1 MKKLTLVL
9 DSENEGIY
17 TVQQGDTLDSL
28 AIRFSTPKDLIV
40 KDNFLSSDIEVGDRL
55 YIKRYKKVYVVA
67 VGDTPELV
75 AKRLNLTVDELFRIN
90 KINYV
95 YPYMQVVGYE

>member
-1 MKKLTLVL
+1 MKKLTLAL
-9 DSENEGIY
+9 DGEKEGIY
-17 TVQQGDTLDSL
+17 TVQQGDTLDGL
-28 AIRFSTPKDLIV
+28 AIRFSSPKDLIV
-40 KDNFLSSDIEVGDRL
+40 KDNFLKGEIEVGDRL
-55 YIKRYKKVYVVA
+55 YIRRYKKVYVVA

-75 AKRLNLTVDELFRIN
+75 ARRLNLTVDELFRIN